1 MQLIK
6 KIQNF
11 AFQNKLWE
19 KGSKIVLGVSGG
31 PDSVCLLDI
40 LYKLSKKYDFKLH
53 IIHVNYNL
61 RGRDSEKD
69 EKFVRELGKKYGI
82 ATSCYSPSKKEYQ
95 GNLENNLRNI
105 RYDYFEKIRKE
116 LGFNL
121 IAVAH
126 NQDDQAETVLMRII
140 RGTGLQ
146 GLAAMRAK
154 NEPAST
160 REDDRSS
167 TRGGKIIRPLLD
179 ISRREILDYLKRE
192 KLKYRIDKSNAS
204 TKFQRNKIRHG
215 LLPYLE
221 KNFNPNIK
229 KTLSE
234 WSKVVAD
241 DYAFIEKSAEKL
253 RKDFNKNK
261 KFVFSADYFNGLCP
275 AMQRQLLRIMHKNLK
290 FECPAFVARV
300 REANNLDLENK
311 QIEEIIKV
319 IKSTKS
325 KDQKAKIGGLNILK
339 KNGIVFLRIMNF

>member
-11 AFQNKLWE
+11 AFQNELWE
-19 KGSKIVLGVSGG
+19 KGVKIVLGVSGG

-53 IIHVNYNL
+53 IVHINYNL

-69 EKFVRELGKKYGI
+69 ERFVQKLGEKYGI
-82 ATSCYSPSKKEYQ
+82 ATSCCSPSKKEYQ

-105 RYDYFEKIRKE
+105 RYEYFEKIRKE
-116 LGFNL
+116 LSFDL

-126 NQDDQAETVLMRII
+126 NQDDQAETVFMRII

-154 NEPAST
+154 NANV
-160 REDDRSS
+160 
-167 TRGGKIIRPLLD
+167 IRPLLD

-204 TKFQRNKIRHG
+204 TKFQRNKIRHS

-253 RKDFNKNK
+253 RKDFSKNK
-261 KFVFSADYFNGLCP
+261 KFVFSADYFNGLHP
-275 AMQRQLLRIMHKNLK
+275 AMQRQLLRNIFLELK
-290 FECPAFVARV
+290 KETI
-300 REANNLDLENK
+300 DLENK

-325 KDQKAKIGGLNILK
+325 KDKKAQISGLKILK
-339 KNGIVFLRIMNF
+339 KGDKVDMFC